1 MYITVSG
8 TNLGVAC
15 SKRVGVTWKNHSF
28 KCSIIHQLFR
38 VDRET
43 KGLKLFCPATF
54 FFPVNS
60 TFFFLGT
67 SLPRMTAL
75 PSPIRK
81 GKNEYK
87 GDSIQWETNRTL
99 YQDLNPFLLLMSS
112 NIHVQREV
120 YDVLDRDQQLVSHTL
135 NHRRHMLTWSKW
147 FIWQTPQG

>member
-1 MYITVSG
+1 MFHYPPAIQSG
-8 TNLGVAC
+8 QGN
-15 SKRVGVTWKNHSF
+15 KRSQAILSSNF
-28 KCSIIHQLFR
+28 LFSR
-38 VDRET
+38 
-43 KGLKLFCPATF
+43 KF
-54 FFPVNS
+54 N
-60 TFFFLGT
+60 FFFLGT

-135 NHRRHMLTWSKW
+135 NHRRHMLT
-147 FIWQTPQG
+147 